1 MKHKEIHST
10 RHLTEKTQHTEIER
24 TGRPRL
30 QTWIAIMTHI
40 TRFIAVGM
48 SLSIMALAATSC
60 STGNSNGKITSSTS
74 NSGGISGTA
83 SAVISSAISQAG
95 SSDSL
100 SQSPTAAPTIDPDA
114 RYIALT
120 FDDGPCL
127 YKTERLL
134 SILKDKNAKATFFV
148 LGKNA
153 ETYPEII
160 RNIDAQGHEIAGH
173 SYDHTLLTKSGIT
186 LKTIETQI
194 DKTNE
199 IIKGLTGKTP
209 ISFRPPNGSYNTA
222 VIETAKARGMSLYNW
237 SFQSCP
243 EDWKNKDPK
252 VISKIVVDNAKNGH
266 IVLLHDLHDYTID
279 AVPAIID
286 GLRAKGFEFVTVSEL
301 VSKGPDKLPI
311 PGKVYFYYNTP
322 TKK

>member
-1 MKHKEIHST
+1 MKYKEIQST
-10 RHLTEKTQHTEIER
+10 RHLTEKTQHTKIER
-24 TGRPRL
+24 TVRPHL
-30 QTWIAIMTHI
+30 QTWIAIMNHI

-60 STGNSNGKITSSTS
+60 STGTS
-74 NSGGISGTA
+74 NSKIPSSTLKSGAISD
-83 SAVISSAISQAG
+83 VISQVG
-95 SSDSL
+95 SSDSA
-100 SQSPTAAPTIDPDA
+100 SPAPTAAPTVDPDA
-114 RYIALT
+114 KYVALT

-127 YKTERLL
+127 DKTERLL
-134 SILKDKNAKATFFV
+134 SILKEKNAKATFFV

-153 ETYPEII
+153 ATYPDII
-160 RNIDAQGHEIAGH
+160 RNIDTQGHEIGNH
-173 SYDHTLLTKSGIT
+173 SYDHTLLTKSGIA
-186 LKTIETQI
+186 LKTIESQL
-194 DKTNE
+194 DRTNE
-199 IIKGLTGKTP
+199 IVKGITGKTP

-222 VIETAKARGMSLYNW
+222 VIDLAKARGMSLYNW

-301 VSKGPDKLPI
+301 VAKGPDKLPI

>member
-1 MKHKEIHST
+1 
-10 RHLTEKTQHTEIER
+10 
-24 TGRPRL
+24 
-30 QTWIAIMTHI
+30 
-40 TRFIAVGM
+40 
-48 SLSIMALAATSC
+48 MALAATSC
-60 STGNSNGKITSSTS
+60 STGTSNSNITSSTS
-74 NSGGISGTA
+74 NSGDISGA
-83 SAVISSAISQAG
+83 ISGVISGAVSQAG
-95 SSDSL
+95 SSDKVSPA
-100 SQSPTAAPTIDPDA
+100 PTAAPTVDPDA
-114 RYIALT
+114 KYVALT

-127 YKTERLL
+127 DKTERLL
-134 SILKDKNAKATFFV
+134 SILKEKNAKATFFV

-153 ETYPEII
+153 ATYPDII
-160 RNIDAQGHEIAGH
+160 RNIDTQGHEIGNH
-173 SYDHTLLTKSGIT
+173 SYDHTLLTKSGIAIT
-186 LKTIETQI
+186 TIETQL

-222 VIETAKARGMSLYNW
+222 VIETAKVRGMSLYNW

-301 VSKGPDKLPI
+301 VAKGPDKLPI